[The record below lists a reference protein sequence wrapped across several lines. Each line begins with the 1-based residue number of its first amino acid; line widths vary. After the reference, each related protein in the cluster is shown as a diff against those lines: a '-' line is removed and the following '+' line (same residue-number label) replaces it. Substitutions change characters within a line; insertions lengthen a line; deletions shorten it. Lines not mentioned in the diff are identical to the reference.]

1 MKKILGLL
9 MAATLMSSC
18 SEAQVKVDQNSK
30 ESGTQ
35 TVVSN
40 DVTQINEVVSAVKF
54 KELLGT
60 EDAQIID
67 VRTPGEY
74 KAGNIAASSNVDFY
88 GDNFKNELTKL
99 DKTKPILVYC
109 KSGGRSGKAASM
121 MKSMG
126 FEEVYDLK
134 GGYSGWPFK

>member
-1 MKKILGLL
+1 

>member
-1 MKKILGLL
+1 

-30 ESGTQ
+30 DSGTQ
-35 TVVSN
+35 TVTSHN
-40 DVTQINEVVSAVKF
+40 EAQINKVVSAAKF
-54 KELLGT
+54 KELLST

-67 VRTPGEY
+67 VRTPGEFE
-74 KAGNIAASSNVDFY
+74 AGNIAASTNVDFY
-88 GDNFKNELTKL
+88 GDNFKNELAKL
-99 DKTKPILVYC
+99 DKTKPLLVYC

-121 MKSMG
+121 MKAMG

>member
-9 MAATLMSSC
+9 IAATLMSSC
-18 SEAQVKVDQNSK
+18 SEAQVKADQNSK
-30 ESGTQ
+30 DSRTE
-35 TVVSN
+35 TVVS
-40 DVTQINEVVSAVKF
+40 DEGTQINQVVSAAKF
-54 KELLGT
+54 KELMGT
-60 EDAQIID
+60 KDAQIID

-88 GDNFKNELTKL
+88 GDNFKNELAKL
-99 DKTKPILVYC
+99 DKTKPLLVYC